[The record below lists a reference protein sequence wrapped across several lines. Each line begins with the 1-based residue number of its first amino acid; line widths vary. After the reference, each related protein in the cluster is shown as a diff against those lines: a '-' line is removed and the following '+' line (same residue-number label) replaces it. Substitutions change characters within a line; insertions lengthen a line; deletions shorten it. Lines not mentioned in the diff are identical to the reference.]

1 MSDVKAKVLKPFKD
15 HGTDQRF
22 EAGKTYS
29 FSPATLANYE
39 AADLVEALTKKAE
52 PDNPSK

>member
-15 HGTDQRF
+15 HGTAKRF

-39 AADLVEALTKKAE
+39 AAGLVEAQAKKAE
-52 PDNPSK
+52 PDNPNT